1 MFLFSVSKSFVTSL
15 QAIISIIVNIST
27 IIVSMYKKMKTYEK
41 LYGVKSLY
49 EILNRLYLWHVS
61 CMCLMGLISGEY
73 KYQQNSWK
81 FLNPGSRHPRMMVE
95 MHYITGKK
103 LPTPANMATLKKSRC
118 FTTRYVHIAHFKTF
132 SFIRGS
138 LLHFY
143 QQSLQ
148 MSTLPTRLQ
157 NHHHH
162 LIIGWGAATF
172 KFEVFY
178 WKRFCPGDKITAL
191 SYPKAMFSQNTVIS
205 VDDFKSVSTDG
216 FSDTSFVQKCDLIDY
231 IIR

>member
-1 MFLFSVSKSFVTSL
+1 
-15 QAIISIIVNIST
+15 
-27 IIVSMYKKMKTYEK
+27 
-41 LYGVKSLY
+41 
-49 EILNRLYLWHVS
+49 
-61 CMCLMGLISGEY
+61 
-73 KYQQNSWK
+73 
-81 FLNPGSRHPRMMVE
+81 MVE

-103 LPTPANMATLKKSRC
+103 LPTPANMTNLKKSRC
-118 FTTRYVHIAHFKTF
+118 FTTRYVHIAHFKTS
-132 SFIRGS
+132 SFISGS

-143 QQSLQ
+143 WRSLQ

-157 NHHHH
+157 NHHHHH

-178 WKRFCPGDKITAL
+178 WKLLSPRDKISL

-216 FSDTSFVQKCDLIDY
+216 FSDTSLVQKWDLIDN
-231 IIR
+231 IIHWIVAVFIASFVDTHSCQMLLMSVRNSHILRIRMILVSEKIENSCHLENI